1 MDFTESTFQLQKEAG
16 ITVTAFTVAEP
27 KALIV
32 FAAGRG
38 GSPSRHL
45 PLLRAIAARGYTV
58 AAPHFDMIPSAM
70 PTKEQLDAR
79 IRQLE
84 VISDEYTTAGLPVIG
99 VGHSIGATLLLTL
112 AGAKAITFYK
122 ESVKPQ
128 LKRNFAGLVLLA
140 PAVDF
145 FLHEGASD
153 AINTKVYLRTGAKD
167 NVTPADRT
175 MMFKAMLEEHGS
187 VNFVLDEQAGHF
199 SYMDQLPPNVKD
211 PQPDRHLFLEEL
223 ANDVAK
229 FIVSLT

>member
-1 MDFTESTFQLQKEAG
+1 MFEM
-16 ITVTAFTVAEP
+16 AEP
-27 KALIV
+27 KALVV

-38 GSPSRHL
+38 GSPARHL
-45 PLLRAIAARGYTV
+45 PLLRAIAARECTV
-58 AAPHFDMIPSAM
+58 VAPHFEMIPSPM
-70 PTKEQLDAR
+70 PTKEQLDVR
-79 IRQLE
+79 MKQLE
-84 VISDEYTTAGLPVIG
+84 TVLNSYAVADLPIVG

-167 NVTPADRT
+167 NITPTDRT
-175 MMFKAMLEEHGS
+175 MMFKAMLEEHSS
-187 VNFVLDEQAGHF
+187 VDFVLDEQAGHF
-199 SYMDQLPPNVKD
+199 SYIDQLPPNVED
-211 PQPDRHLFLEEL
+211 PQPDRHLFLAGM
-223 ANDVAK
+223 ANNVAQ
-229 FIVSLT
+229 FIVSLSL